1 LRALRPAATI
11 AEMADP
17 PKPRRRLPVV
27 QAPRPE
33 EEHARRP
40 AWHWSVIVALG
51 TLFGWLF
58 LEMVAV
64 PPLLR
69 GLGAAEASAPAT
81 ALHLAA
87 LAVPAAGVAAL
98 AGRLGEKARARHAI
112 AGALGLVL
120 LIAAVSW
127 TRVGGGAIWA
137 IASALAA
144 LTATVASLAG
154 FVVGRRRPAPEA

>member
-1 LRALRPAATI
+1 MS
-11 AEMADP
+11 E
-17 PKPRRRLPVV
+17 KPRRRLPVV

-40 AWHWSVIVALG
+40 GWHWSVIVAVG

-58 LEMVAV
+58 VEMVAV

-69 GLGAAEASAPAT
+69 GLGAAEGSAPAT
-81 ALHLAA
+81 AMHLAA
-87 LAVPAAGVAAL
+87 LATPAAGVAAL
-98 AGRLGEKARARHAI
+98 AARLGERARAVHAVG
-112 AGALGLVL
+112 GALGLVL

-127 TRVGGGAIWA
+127 VRVGGGAIWA

-144 LTATVASLAG
+144 GTAALASSIG
-154 FVVGRRRPAPEA
+154 FLVGRRRPAPEA

>member
-1 LRALRPAATI
+1 
-11 AEMADP
+11 MADP

-40 AWHWSVIVALG
+40 GWHWSVIVALG

-64 PPLLR
+64 PPVLR
-69 GLGAAEASAPAT
+69 GLGAAEGGALAT
-81 ALHLAA
+81 SLHLAA
-87 LAVPAAGVAAL
+87 LATPAAGLAAL
-98 AGRLGEKARARHAI
+98 AGRLGEKARAVHAVV
-112 AGALGLVL
+112 GTLGLVL
-120 LIAAVSW
+120 LIAGVSW

-144 LTATVASLAG
+144 ATAAIASWIG
-154 FVVGRRRPAPEA
+154 FLVGRRRPAPEA